1 MHMRTKK
8 WARPELAACPYFT
21 DEPEALRGHWR
32 ERFEAD
38 QPLWL
43 ELGCGKGVSTAKMAA
58 ATRGVNFIAMDISP
72 DVLGW
77 ARRNIERNFQ
87 GDPVKNMMPREKIE
101 KMGASAMTNE
111 ELLALI
117 LGSGCQDCDVFE
129 LSRHLAEFLSEETQ
143 VPSLERLRKIR
154 GLGKVKATQVL
165 ACLEL
170 SGRYI
175 LSDKSLTVLS
185 PEDIVSRLSFMKY
198 AEQEHFVVATLN
210 AANNVLH
217 VHELTRGLVN
227 KTPEEAYQFL
237 VSGIAEQIRV
247 AQEENASIVTKQIK
261 LCGDMAND
269 MMFVGGLRQKLSDCQ
284 VIPMD
289 SFSNLRLPI
298 EAEDSA
304 AVLSCAGAIGA
315 ALNVMEGV

>member
-1 MHMRTKK
+1 MSDTKIYMGVEAGDATLK
-8 WARPELAACPYFT
+8 VALVDGVERRVLKTAVLDTETSPLDDVYAFESAVQNWLEYCQIESVEAVSVSIPAFRSIVRQIFVP
-21 DEPEALRGHWR
+21 PEAAKNMDDYIRWYVSLITNAEANAYIIDYQILSGEEALGFTVMLIAVREKWVDNLRKGFR
-32 ERFEAD
+32 SKMLAPKAMDVDVLSIMNLVDFAENVTELTCVVKAD
-38 QPLWL
+38 YAGVTLLWL
-43 ELGCGKGVSTAKMAA
+43 TKDNLQALRCVST
-58 ATRGVNFIAMDISP
+58 
-72 DVLGW
+72 
-77 ARRNIERNFQ
+77 
-87 GDPVKNMMPREKIE
+87 
-101 KMGASAMTNE
+101 
-111 ELLALI
+111 
-117 LGSGCQDCDVFE
+117 
-129 LSRHLAEFLSEETQ
+129 LS
-143 VPSLERLRKIR
+143 
-154 GLGKVKATQVL
+154 
-165 ACLEL
+165 
-170 SGRYI
+170 
-175 LSDKSLTVLS
+175 
-185 PEDIVSRLSFMKY
+185 
-198 AEQEHFVVATLN
+198 
-210 AANNVLH
+210 
-217 VHELTRGLVN
+217 LVN

>member
-1 MHMRTKK
+1 MKVSIVVPVYNVAPYIEQF
-8 WARPELAACPYFT
+8 ARSVFEQTLEDIEYVFVDDCSPDSSMDILLSVLEEYPHRKQKVKIVRHEKNMGIAVTRKDGYMKSTGEYMIYVDSDDYL
-21 DEPEALRGHWR
+21 EPRM
-32 ERFEAD
+32 
-38 QPLWL
+38 L
-43 ELGCGKGVSTAKMAA
+43 ELMYAKAKEHDADMIVCDIYLYNKENCNVLKTAPKEE
-58 ATRGVNFIAMDISP
+58 GEN
-72 DVLGW
+72 G
-77 ARRNIERNFQ
+77 
-87 GDPVKNMMPREKIE
+87 EKI
-101 KMGASAMTNE
+101 KDAVCVVKADFAGVTLAWMRRD
-111 ELLALI
+111 ELLALRCV
-117 LGSGCQDCDVFE
+117 ST
-129 LSRHLAEFLSEETQ
+129 LS
-143 VPSLERLRKIR
+143 
-154 GLGKVKATQVL
+154 
-165 ACLEL
+165 
-170 SGRYI
+170 
-175 LSDKSLTVLS
+175 
-185 PEDIVSRLSFMKY
+185 
-198 AEQEHFVVATLN
+198 
-210 AANNVLH
+210 
-217 VHELTRGLVN
+217 LVN